1 MMNAA
6 LGDILNDRKA
16 VRRWGIGGLMVIA
29 LVVLF
34 FSMFGDQEQKRT
46 ARRAQF
52 VEVKRILSGHTV
64 KLESDQR
71 LTYAGIRTPHKGEP
85 LFEEARRRNADLVE
99 GKEVRLRFDKRDRDG
114 KNRMLAY
121 VYTDA
126 GFVNEALVREGLAYV
141 RLTPETRRFADLLL
155 AAQAEAQE
163 HKRGLWGQPS
173 RSPEPRYPADP
184 KYGNFHRP
192 ACEEVP
198 KIKPA
203 RVVSFTSRTGAL
215 DAGYAPCSKCLP

>member
-1 MMNAA
+1 MINASLA
-6 LGDILNDRKA
+6 NILNDRKA
-16 VRRWGIGGLMVIA
+16 VRRLGIGALLVIA

-34 FSMFGDQEQKRT
+34 FSMFGDEEQERA
-46 ARRAQF
+46 ARRTPF

-71 LTYAGIRTPHKGEP
+71 LTYAGIRTPHQGEP

-99 GKEVRLRFDKRDRDG
+99 GKEVRLRFDESDRDG
-114 KNRMLAY
+114 KNRIQAY

-155 AAQAEAQE
+155 A
-163 HKRGLWGQPS
+163 
-173 RSPEPRYPADP
+173 
-184 KYGNFHRP
+184 
-192 ACEEVP
+192 
-198 KIKPA
+198 
-203 RVVSFTSRTGAL
+203 
-215 DAGYAPCSKCLP
+215 

>member
-16 VRRWGIGGLMVIA
+16 VRRWGIGALMAIA
-29 LVVLF
+29 LVVLSY
-34 FSMFGDQEQKRT
+34 SMFGEKEQKRA

-64 KLESDQR
+64 KLDSDQR

-99 GKEVRLRFDKRDRDG
+99 GKEVRLRFDENDRDG

-126 GFVNEALVREGLAYV
+126 GFVNETLVREGLAYV

-173 RSPEPRYPADP
+173 RESESHYPADP

-203 RVVSFTSRTGAL
+203 RVVSFTSRTGAI